1 MSRSDRCSVRCNK
14 RSSKCVT
21 TTGGTE
27 NEIEGQPSD
36 DRRSSSIVVAGG
48 GAAGARGVEQGPRG
62 YKKQDWAN
70 AVKEFEEVTK
80 TNPDYA
86 GAYYMLGVSQRALG
100 QLSPAIASLRKSV
113 ELDGSQASYK
123 IALGQALL
131 QADRY
136 QDAYELLKPLS
147 MSSMDASHRSSY
159 ALLFAQAA
167 TKTNRPGEAVN
178 VLTTQA
184 RADSRNYRLQQ
195 ALGSAYTANG
205 EEAKAFEAYKKA
217 FDLNPKDGTSARNA
231 VKAAISVA
239 RRSSSDAS
247 KSNYYNQAGQIADR
261 LANSSPTFEHQL
273 LAGEAWLGAKQY
285 EKAQGWFDKAK
296 AQQSSNTLVFYYLAQ
311 CKTQMNQLNPALADL
326 QQALKIGASGK
337 LRTQVY
343 NQGGFIYDKKKDYD
357 NAIRWYQ
364 EAGNQSMVR
373 QMQEKKEQAAQNVA
387 ADREC
392 AEFKRTI
399 AALRL
404 QVDELQKIGDNDS
417 AQQLLDQLPALEKD
431 YAERC
436 R

>member
-1 MSRSDRCSVRCNK
+1 MKSRVSRA
-14 RSSKCVT
+14 T
-21 TTGGTE
+21 
-27 NEIEGQPSD
+27 I
-36 DRRSSSIVVAGG
+36 A
-48 GAAGARGVEQGPRG
+48 GAAALLLLIAALPAHAEWNKGLEA
-62 YKKQDWAN
+62 YKKKDWAN

-131 QADRY
+131 QADQY
-136 QDAYELLKPLS
+136 QNAYELLKPLS
-147 MSSMDASHRSSY
+147 MSSMEASHRSSY

-167 TKTNRPGEAVN
+167 TKTNRPGEAIG

-195 ALGSAYTANG
+195 ALGSAYTANDD
-205 EEAKAFEAYKKA
+205 EAKAFEAYKKA
-217 FDLNPKDGTSARNA
+217 FDLNPKDATSARNA

-239 RRSSSDAS
+239 RRSSSNSS
-247 KSNYYNQAGQIADR
+247 KSNYYNQAGQVADR
-261 LANSSPTFEHQL
+261 LANASPTFEHQL

-285 EKAQGWFDKAK
+285 QKAQGWFDKAR
-296 AQQSSNTLVFYYLAQ
+296 AQSSNAIVYYYLAQ
-311 CKTQMNQLNPALADL
+311 CKTQVNQLNPALADL

-337 LRTQVY
+337 LRTQIY
-343 NQGGFIYDKKKDYD
+343 NQGAFIYDKKKDYN
-357 NAIRWYQ
+357 NAISWYQ

-373 QMQEKKEQAAQNVA
+373 QMEDKKGKAAQNVTA
-387 ADREC
+387 EREC
-392 AEFKRTI
+392 AEFKKTI

>member
-1 MSRSDRCSVRCNK
+1 MKSRVSRA
-14 RSSKCVT
+14 T
-21 TTGGTE
+21 
-27 NEIEGQPSD
+27 I
-36 DRRSSSIVVAGG
+36 A
-48 GAAGARGVEQGPRG
+48 GAAALLLLAAALPAHAEWNKGLEA
-62 YKKQDWAN
+62 YKTKDWAT

-131 QADRY
+131 QADQY
-136 QDAYELLKPLS
+136 QNAYELLKPLS
-147 MSSMDASHRSSY
+147 MSSMEASHRTSY

-167 TKTNRPGEAVN
+167 TKTNRPGEAIG
-178 VLTTQA
+178 VLTTQV
-184 RADSRNYRLQQ
+184 RADSKNYRLQQ
-195 ALGSAYTANG
+195 ALGAAYTANN
-205 EEAKAFEAYKKA
+205 EDAKAFEAYEKA
-217 FDLNPKDGTSARNA
+217 FQLNPKDATSASNA

-239 RRSSSDAS
+239 RRSSSDSS
-247 KSNYYNQAGQIADR
+247 KSNYYSQAGQIADR
-261 LANSSPTFEHQL
+261 LANAFPTFEHQL
-273 LAGEAWLGAKQY
+273 LAGEAWLGAKEYQ
-285 EKAQGWFDKAK
+285 KAQDWLDKAR
-296 AQQSSNTLVFYYLAQ
+296 AQQSSNALVYYYLAQ

-337 LRTQVY
+337 LRNQVY
-343 NQGGFIYDKKKDYD
+343 NQGGYIYDKKKDYE
-357 NAIRWYQ
+357 NAIRWYR
-364 EAGNQSMVR
+364 EAGNEKMVGE
-373 QMQEKKEQAAQNVA
+373 MVAKKDAAAQNKA
-387 ADREC
+387 ADQEC

-404 QVDELQKIGDNDS
+404 QVEELQKIGDNDS

>member
-1 MSRSDRCSVRCNK
+1 MKSRVSRA
-14 RSSKCVT
+14 T
-21 TTGGTE
+21 
-27 NEIEGQPSD
+27 I
-36 DRRSSSIVVAGG
+36 A
-48 GAAGARGVEQGPRG
+48 GAAALLLLAAALPAHAEWNKGLEA
-62 YKKQDWAN
+62 YKKKDWAN

-131 QADRY
+131 QADQY
-136 QDAYELLKPLS
+136 QNAYELLKPLS
-147 MSSMDASHRSSY
+147 MSSMEASHRSSY

-167 TKTNRPGEAVN
+167 TKTNRPGEAIG
-178 VLTTQA
+178 VLATQV

-205 EEAKAFEAYKKA
+205 DEAKAFEAYKKA
-217 FDLNPKDGTSARNA
+217 FDLNPKDATSARNA

-239 RRSSSDAS
+239 RRSSSSAN
-247 KSNYYNQAGQIADR
+247 KSNYYNQAGQVADR
-261 LANSSPTFEHQL
+261 LANGSPTFEHQL

-285 EKAQGWFDKAK
+285 QKAQGWFDKAR
-296 AQQSSNTLVFYYLAQ
+296 AQQSSNALVYYYLAQ
-311 CKTQMNQLNPALADL
+311 CKTQRNQLNPALADL

-343 NQGGFIYDKKKDYD
+343 NQGGFIYDKKKDYN
-357 NAIRWYQ
+357 NAIQWYR

-373 QMQEKKEQAAQNVA
+373 QMEDKKSKAAQNVTA
-387 ADREC
+387 EREC
-392 AEFKRTI
+392 AEFKRKI
-399 AALRL
+399 DALRL

-417 AQQLLDQLPALEKD
+417 AQQLLEQLPLLEKD
-431 YAERC
+431 YSERC

>member
-1 MSRSDRCSVRCNK
+1 MKSRVSRA
-14 RSSKCVT
+14 T
-21 TTGGTE
+21 
-27 NEIEGQPSD
+27 I
-36 DRRSSSIVVAGG
+36 A
-48 GAAGARGVEQGPRG
+48 GAAALLLLAAALPAHAEWNKGLEA
-62 YKKQDWAN
+62 YKKKDWAN

-131 QADRY
+131 QADQY
-136 QDAYELLKPLS
+136 QNAYELLKPLS

-167 TKTNRPGEAVN
+167 TKTNRPGEAIG

-195 ALGSAYTANG
+195 ALGSAYTASG
-205 EEAKAFEAYKKA
+205 DEAKAFEAYKSA
-217 FDLNPKDGTSARNA
+217 YDLNAKDATSARNA

-239 RRSSSDAS
+239 RRSSSNSS

-261 LANSSPTFEHQL
+261 LANASPTFEHQL

-285 EKAQGWFDKAK
+285 QKAQASFDKARS
-296 AQQSSNTLVFYYLAQ
+296 QQSNNALVYYYIAQ
-311 CKTQMNQLNPALADL
+311 CKTQINQLNPALADL

-337 LRTQVY
+337 LRNQIY
-343 NQGGFIYDKKKDYD
+343 NQGAFIYDKKKDYN
-357 NAIRWYQ
+357 NAISWYQ

-373 QMQEKKEQAAQNVA
+373 QMEDKKSKAAQNQA
-387 ADREC
+387 ADKEC
-392 AEFKRTI
+392 ADFKKTI

-431 YAERC
+431 YSERC

>member
-1 MSRSDRCSVRCNK
+1 MKSRFSRAA
-14 RSSKCVT
+14 
-21 TTGGTE
+21 
-27 NEIEGQPSD
+27 I
-36 DRRSSSIVVAGG
+36 A
-48 GAAGARGVEQGPRG
+48 GAAALLLLAAALPAHAEWNKGLEA
-62 YKKQDWAN
+62 YKAKDWAN

-131 QADRY
+131 QADQY
-136 QDAYELLKPLS
+136 QNAYELLKPLS
-147 MSSMDASHRSSY
+147 MSSMEASHRSSY

-167 TKTNRPGEAVN
+167 TKTNRPGEAIG

-205 EEAKAFEAYKKA
+205 DEAKAFDAYKKA
-217 FDLNPKDGTSARNA
+217 FDLNSKDATSARNA

-239 RRSSSDAS
+239 RRSSSSSS
-247 KSNYYNQAGQIADR
+247 KSNYYNQAGQVADR
-261 LANSSPTFEHQL
+261 LANASPTFEHQL

-285 EKAQGWFDKAK
+285 QKAQGWFDKAR
-296 AQQSSNTLVFYYLAQ
+296 AQQSSNAIVYYYLAQ
-311 CKTQMNQLNPALADL
+311 CKTQLNQLNPALADL
-326 QQALKIGASGK
+326 QQALKMRPAGK
-337 LRTQVY
+337 LRTQIY
-343 NQGGFIYDKKKDYD
+343 NQGGFIYDKKKDYN
-357 NAIRWYQ
+357 NAVSWYQ

-373 QMQEKKEQAAQNVA
+373 QMQDKKEKAAQNQA
-387 ADREC
+387 ADKEC
-392 AEFKRTI
+392 AEFKKTI

-417 AQQLLDQLPALEKD
+417 AQQLLEQLPALEKD

>member
-1 MSRSDRCSVRCNK
+1 MKSRVSRA
-14 RSSKCVT
+14 T
-21 TTGGTE
+21 
-27 NEIEGQPSD
+27 I
-36 DRRSSSIVVAGG
+36 A
-48 GAAGARGVEQGPRG
+48 GAAALLLLAAALPAHAEWNKGLEA
-62 YKKQDWAN
+62 YKKKDWAN

-136 QDAYELLKPLS
+136 QNAYELLKPLS
-147 MSSMDASHRSSY
+147 MSSMEASHRSSY

-167 TKTNRPGEAVN
+167 TKTNRPGEAVG

-195 ALGSAYTANG
+195 ALGSAYAANG

-239 RRSSSDAS
+239 RRSSSNSS

-285 EKAQGWFDKAK
+285 QRAQGWFDKAK
-296 AQQSSNTLVFYYLAQ
+296 AQQSSSTLVYYYLAQ
-311 CKTQMNQLNPALADL
+311 CKTQMNQLNPAIADL
-326 QQALKIGASGK
+326 QQALKIGASGR

-373 QMQEKKEQAAQNVA
+373 QMQDKKEKAAQNVA

-417 AQQLLDQLPALEKD
+417 AQQLLEQLPALEKD

>member
-1 MSRSDRCSVRCNK
+1 MKSRFNRA
-14 RSSKCVT
+14 T
-21 TTGGTE
+21 
-27 NEIEGQPSD
+27 I
-36 DRRSSSIVVAGG
+36 A
-48 GAAGARGVEQGPRG
+48 GAAVLLLLAAALPVHAEWNKGLEA
-62 YKKQDWAN
+62 YKKKDWAN

-131 QADRY
+131 QAD
-136 QDAYELLKPLS
+136 QFQNAYELLKPLS
-147 MSSMDASHRSSY
+147 MSSMEASHRSSY
-159 ALLFAQAA
+159 ALLFGQAA
-167 TKTNRPGEAVN
+167 TKTNRPGEAIG
-178 VLTTQA
+178 VLSTQA

-205 EEAKAFEAYKKA
+205 DEAKAFEAYEKA
-217 FDLNPKDGTSARNA
+217 FDLNPKDATSARNA
-231 VKAAISVA
+231 VKSAISVA
-239 RRSSSDAS
+239 RRSSSNSS
-247 KSNYYNQAGQIADR
+247 KSNYYNQAGQVADR
-261 LANSSPTFEHQL
+261 LANASPSFEHQL

-285 EKAQGWFDKAK
+285 QKAQGWFDKAR
-296 AQQSSNTLVFYYLAQ
+296 AQSSNAIVYYYLAQ
-311 CKTQMNQLNPALADL
+311 CKTQLNQLNPALADL
-326 QQALKIGASGK
+326 QQALKMRPAGK
-337 LRTQVY
+337 LRTQIY
-343 NQGGFIYDKKKDYD
+343 NQGGFIYDKKKDYN
-357 NAIRWYQ
+357 NAISWYQ

-373 QMQEKKEQAAQNVA
+373 QMQDKKEKAAQNQA
-387 ADREC
+387 ADKEC
-392 AEFKRTI
+392 AEFKKTI

>member
-1 MSRSDRCSVRCNK
+1 VNRVKQLEAQKMKSRVSRA
-14 RSSKCVT
+14 T
-21 TTGGTE
+21 
-27 NEIEGQPSD
+27 I
-36 DRRSSSIVVAGG
+36 A
-48 GAAGARGVEQGPRG
+48 GAAALLLLAAALPAHAEWNNGLEA
-62 YKKQDWAN
+62 YKKKDWAT

-113 ELDGSQASYK
+113 ELDGSQPSYK

-131 QADRY
+131 QADQY
-136 QDAYELLKPLS
+136 QNAYELLKPLS

-167 TKTNRPGEAVN
+167 TKTNRPGEAIG

-195 ALGSAYTANG
+195 ALGSAYTANN
-205 EEAKAFEAYKKA
+205 EEAKAFDAYKKA
-217 FDLNPKDGTSARNA
+217 FELNTKDAASARNA

-239 RRSSSDAS
+239 RRSSSNS
-247 KSNYYNQAGQIADR
+247 TKGSYYTQAGQVADQ
-261 LANSSPTFEHQL
+261 LANGSPTFEHQL

-285 EKAQGWFDKAK
+285 QKAQGWFDKAR
-296 AQQSSNTLVFYYLAQ
+296 AQQSNNALVYYYLAQ
-311 CKTQMNQLNPALADL
+311 CKTQLNQLNPAIADL
-326 QQALKIGASGK
+326 QQALKIGPSGQ
-337 LRTQVY
+337 LRTQIY
-343 NQGGFIYDKKKDYD
+343 NQGGFIYDKKKDYN
-357 NAIRWYQ
+357 NAVSWYR
-364 EAGNQSMVR
+364 EAGNTRMEREMVA
-373 QMQEKKEQAAQNVA
+373 KKDAAAQNQA
-387 ADREC
+387 ADAEC

-417 AQQLLDQLPALEKD
+417 AQQLLEQLPALEKD
-431 YAERC
+431 YSERC

>member
-1 MSRSDRCSVRCNK
+1 MKSRVSRA
-14 RSSKCVT
+14 T
-21 TTGGTE
+21 
-27 NEIEGQPSD
+27 I
-36 DRRSSSIVVAGG
+36 A
-48 GAAGARGVEQGPRG
+48 GAAALLLLAAALPAHAEWNKGLEA
-62 YKKQDWAN
+62 YKKKDWAN

-113 ELDGSQASYK
+113 EIDGSQASYK

-131 QADRY
+131 QADQY
-136 QDAYELLKPLS
+136 QNAYELLKPLS
-147 MSSMDASHRSSY
+147 MSSLEASHRSSY

-167 TKTNRPGEAVN
+167 TKTNRPGEAIG
-178 VLTTQA
+178 VLATQV

-205 EEAKAFEAYKKA
+205 DEAKAFEAYKKA
-217 FDLNPKDGTSARNA
+217 FDLNPKDATSARNA

-239 RRSSSDAS
+239 RRSSSS
-247 KSNYYNQAGQIADR
+247 SNKSNYYNQAGQVADR
-261 LANSSPTFEHQL
+261 LANGSPTFEHQL

-285 EKAQGWFDKAK
+285 QKAQGWFDKAR
-296 AQQSSNTLVFYYLAQ
+296 AQQSSNALVYYYLAQ
-311 CKTQMNQLNPALADL
+311 CKTQRNQLNQALADL

-343 NQGGFIYDKKKDYD
+343 NQGGFIYDKKKDYN
-357 NAIRWYQ
+357 NAIQWYR

-373 QMQEKKEQAAQNVA
+373 QMEDKKSKAAQNVTA
-387 ADREC
+387 EREC
-392 AEFKRTI
+392 AEFKRKI
-399 AALRL
+399 DALRL

-417 AQQLLDQLPALEKD
+417 AQQLLEQLPLLEKD
-431 YAERC
+431 YSERC

>member
-1 MSRSDRCSVRCNK
+1 MKSRVSRA
-14 RSSKCVT
+14 T
-21 TTGGTE
+21 
-27 NEIEGQPSD
+27 I
-36 DRRSSSIVVAGG
+36 A
-48 GAAGARGVEQGPRG
+48 GAAALLLLAAALPAHAEWNKGLEA
-62 YKKQDWAN
+62 YKSKDWAN
-70 AVKEFEEVTK
+70 AVREFEEVTK

-131 QADRY
+131 QADQY
-136 QDAYELLKPLS
+136 QNAYELLKPLS
-147 MSSMDASHRSSY
+147 MSSMEASHRSSY
-159 ALLFAQAA
+159 ALLFGQAA
-167 TKTNRPGEAVN
+167 TKTNRPGEAIG

-184 RADSRNYRLQQ
+184 RADSRNFRLQQ
-195 ALGSAYTANG
+195 ALGAAYTGNG
-205 EEAKAFEAYKKA
+205 DEAKAFEAYKKA

-239 RRSSSDAS
+239 RRSSSNSS
-247 KSNYYNQAGQIADR
+247 KSNYYSQAGQIADR

-285 EKAQGWFDKAK
+285 QKAQGWFDKAR
-296 AQQSSNTLVFYYLAQ
+296 AQKSNSAIVYYYLAQ
-311 CKTQMNQLNPALADL
+311 CKTQRNQPNPALADL

-337 LRTQVY
+337 LRNQVY
-343 NQGGFIYDKKKDYD
+343 NQGGFIYDKKKDYN
-357 NAIRWYQ
+357 NAISWYQ

-373 QMQEKKEQAAQNVA
+373 QMEDKKGKAAQNVA
-387 ADREC
+387 AEREC
-392 AEFKRTI
+392 AEFKRKI
-399 AALRL
+399 DALRL

-417 AQQLLDQLPALEKD
+417 AQQLLEQLPALEKD
-431 YAERC
+431 YSDRC

>member
-1 MSRSDRCSVRCNK
+1 MKSRVSRA
-14 RSSKCVT
+14 T
-21 TTGGTE
+21 
-27 NEIEGQPSD
+27 I
-36 DRRSSSIVVAGG
+36 A
-48 GAAGARGVEQGPRG
+48 GAAALLLLAAALPTHAEWNKGLEA
-62 YKKQDWAN
+62 YKKKDWAN

-131 QADRY
+131 QADQY
-136 QDAYELLKPLS
+136 QNAYELLKPLS
-147 MSSMDASHRSSY
+147 MSSMEASHRSSY

-167 TKTNRPGEAVN
+167 TKTNRPGEAIG
-178 VLTTQA
+178 VLATQV

-205 EEAKAFEAYKKA
+205 DEAKAFEAYKKA
-217 FDLNPKDGTSARNA
+217 FDLNPKDAASARNA

-239 RRSSSDAS
+239 RRSSSSAN
-247 KSNYYNQAGQIADR
+247 KSNYYNQAGQVADR
-261 LANSSPTFEHQL
+261 LANGSPTFEHQL

-285 EKAQGWFDKAK
+285 QKAQGWFDKAR
-296 AQQSSNTLVFYYLAQ
+296 AQQSSNALVYYYLAQ
-311 CKTQMNQLNPALADL
+311 CKTQRNQLNPALADL

-343 NQGGFIYDKKKDYD
+343 NQGGFIYDKKKDYN
-357 NAIRWYQ
+357 NAIQWYR

-373 QMQEKKEQAAQNVA
+373 QMEDKKSKAAQNVTA
-387 ADREC
+387 EREC
-392 AEFKRTI
+392 AEFKRKI
-399 AALRL
+399 DALRL

-417 AQQLLDQLPALEKD
+417 AQQLLEQLPLLEKD
-431 YAERC
+431 YSERC

>member
-1 MSRSDRCSVRCNK
+1 MKSRVSRA
-14 RSSKCVT
+14 T
-21 TTGGTE
+21 
-27 NEIEGQPSD
+27 I
-36 DRRSSSIVVAGG
+36 A
-48 GAAGARGVEQGPRG
+48 GAAALMLLVAAVPAHAEWNKGLEA
-62 YKKQDWAN
+62 YNKKDWAN

-100 QLSPAIASLRKSV
+100 QLSPAIASLRKAV

-131 QADRY
+131 QADQY
-136 QDAYELLKPLS
+136 QNAYELLKPLS

-167 TKTNRPGEAVN
+167 TKTNRPGEAIG

-205 EEAKAFEAYKKA
+205 DEAKAFEAFKKA
-217 FDLNPKDGTSARNA
+217 FELNSKDAASARNA
-231 VKAAISVA
+231 VRAAISVA
-239 RRSSSDAS
+239 RRSSSNSS
-247 KSNYYNQAGQIADR
+247 KSNYYTQAGQIADR
-261 LANSSPTFEHQL
+261 LANGSPTFDHQL

-285 EKAQGWFDKAK
+285 QKALGWFDKAK
-296 AQQSSNTLVFYYLAQ
+296 AQQSSNALIYYYSAQ
-311 CKTQMNQLNPALADL
+311 CKTSINQLNPALADL

-343 NQGGFIYDKKKDYD
+343 NQGGYIYDKKKDYN

-373 QMQEKKEQAAQNVA
+373 QMEDKKGRAAQNLQA
-387 ADREC
+387 QQEC
-392 AEFKRTI
+392 AEFKRKI
-399 AALRL
+399 DALKL
-404 QVDELQKIGDNDS
+404 QVDELEKLGDIDN
-417 AQQLLDQLPALEKD
+417 AKLLQEQLPGLESQ
-431 YAERC
+431 YRENC
-436 R
+436 G

>member
-1 MSRSDRCSVRCNK
+1 MKSRVSRA
-14 RSSKCVT
+14 T
-21 TTGGTE
+21 
-27 NEIEGQPSD
+27 I
-36 DRRSSSIVVAGG
+36 A
-48 GAAGARGVEQGPRG
+48 GAAALLLLAAALPAHAEWNKGLEA
-62 YKKQDWAN
+62 YKKKDWAD

-131 QADRY
+131 QADQY
-136 QDAYELLKPLS
+136 QNAYELLKPLS

-167 TKTNRPGEAVN
+167 TKTNRPGEAIG

-195 ALGSAYTANG
+195 ALGSAYTASG
-205 EEAKAFEAYKKA
+205 DEAKAFEAYKSA
-217 FDLNPKDGTSARNA
+217 YDLNAKDATSARNA

-239 RRSSSDAS
+239 RRSSSNSS

-261 LANSSPTFEHQL
+261 LANASPTFEHQL

-285 EKAQGWFDKAK
+285 QKAQASFDKARS
-296 AQQSSNTLVFYYLAQ
+296 QQSNNALVYYYIAQ
-311 CKTQMNQLNPALADL
+311 CKTQINQLNPALADL

-337 LRTQVY
+337 LRNQIY
-343 NQGGFIYDKKKDYD
+343 NQGAFIYDKKKDYN
-357 NAIRWYQ
+357 NAISWYQ

-373 QMQEKKEQAAQNVA
+373 QMEDKKSKAAQNQA
-387 ADREC
+387 ADKEC
-392 AEFKRTI
+392 ADFKKTI

-431 YAERC
+431 YSERC

>member
-1 MSRSDRCSVRCNK
+1 MKSRVSRA
-14 RSSKCVT
+14 T
-21 TTGGTE
+21 
-27 NEIEGQPSD
+27 I
-36 DRRSSSIVVAGG
+36 A
-48 GAAGARGVEQGPRG
+48 GAAALLLLVAALPAHAEWNKGLEA
-62 YKKQDWAN
+62 YKKKDWAN

-131 QADRY
+131 QADQY
-136 QDAYELLKPLS
+136 QNAYELLKPLS

-167 TKTNRPGEAVN
+167 TKTNRPGEAIS

-195 ALGSAYTANG
+195 ALGSAYTASG
-205 EEAKAFEAYKKA
+205 DEAKAFEAHKSAY
-217 FDLNPKDGTSARNA
+217 DLNSKDVTSARNA

-239 RRSSSDAS
+239 RRSSSNSS
-247 KSNYYNQAGQIADR
+247 KSNYYNQAGQIAER
-261 LANSSPTFEHQL
+261 LANASPTFEHQL

-285 EKAQGWFDKAK
+285 AKAQGWFDKAR
-296 AQQSSNTLVFYYLAQ
+296 AQQSNNALVYYYLAQ
-311 CKTQMNQLNPALADL
+311 CKTQRNQLNPAIADL

-337 LRTQVY
+337 LRNQIY
-343 NQGGFIYDKKKDYD
+343 NQGAFIYDKKKDYD
-357 NAIRWYQ
+357 NAIVWYR
-364 EAGNQSMVR
+364 EGGNQSMVR
-373 QMQEKKEQAAQNVA
+373 QMEDKKSKAAQNQA
-387 ADREC
+387 ADKEC
-392 AEFKRTI
+392 AEFKKTI

-431 YAERC
+431 YSERC